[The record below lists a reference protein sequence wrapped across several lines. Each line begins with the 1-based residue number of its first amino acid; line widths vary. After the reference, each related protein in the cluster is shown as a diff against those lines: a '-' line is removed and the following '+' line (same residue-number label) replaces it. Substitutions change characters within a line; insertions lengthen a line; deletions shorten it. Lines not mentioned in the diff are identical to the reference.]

1 MKTTTQNGRT
11 SVYTGTSWEQ
21 SVAYCRAK
29 RIGNLIVVSGTVA
42 VDADGH
48 VVGPG
53 DLYAQASY
61 AIGKIDRA
69 LRELGSGLHDVVRT
83 RTFLTD
89 ITRFADF
96 ARAHQERFAGIDP
109 VATCVEVARLVDP
122 DCLIEIEMD
131 AVTESVLPRNPE

>member
-1 MKTTTQNGRT
+1 MRTTTHDGRT
-11 SVYTGTSWEQ
+11 SVYTGTPWEQ

-29 RIGNLIVVSGTVA
+29 RVGSLIVVSGTVA
-42 VDADGH
+42 VDDAGR
-48 VVGPG
+48 VVAPG
-53 DLYAQASY
+53 DLYAQARY
-61 AIGKIDRA
+61 AIDKIDRA
-69 LRELGSGLHDVVRT
+69 LRELGSGLQEVVRT

-131 AVTESVLPRNPE
+131 AVRDADGANP

>member
-1 MKTTTQNGRT
+1 MKTTTHDGRT
-11 SVYTGTSWEQ
+11 SVYTGTPWEQ

-29 RIGNLIVVSGTVA
+29 RVGSLIVVSGTVA
-42 VDADGH
+42 VDDAGR
-48 VVGPG
+48 VVAPG
-53 DLYAQASY
+53 DLYAQARY
-61 AIGKIDRA
+61 AIDKIDRA
-69 LRELGSGLHDVVRT
+69 LRELGSGLQEVVRT

-131 AVTESVLPRNPE
+131 AVRDADGVKP

>member
-1 MKTTTQNGRT
+1 MKTTTHDGRT
-11 SVYTGTSWEQ
+11 SVYTGTPWEQ

-29 RIGNLIVVSGTVA
+29 RVGNLIVVSGTVA
-42 VDADGH
+42 VDDAGR
-48 VVGPG
+48 VVAPG
-53 DLYAQASY
+53 DLYAQARY
-61 AIGKIDRA
+61 AIDKIDRA
-69 LRELGSGLHDVVRT
+69 LRELGSGLQEVVRT

-131 AVTESVLPRNPE
+131 AVRDADGVKP